1 MRTSIYRRS
10 FMKYFSR
17 QIIMQRLQ
25 KERDN
30 FQEEMEKLHERLE
43 FQLSQTVKLQR
54 DKENALSELE
64 LVKDRWEKTHTS
76 HQKLSVR
83 NKISNVKIKYNIQQN
98 QLLDYNNKVILF

>member
-1 MRTSIYRRS
+1 MGLSYI
-10 FMKYFSR
+10 KYFSR

-43 FQLSQTVKLQR
+43 FQQSQTAKLQR

-76 HQKLSVR
+76 HQKICVC
-83 NKISNVKIKYNIQQN
+83 NEASNVEREKS
-98 QLLDYNNKVILF
+98 